1 MALDTLV
8 LRLKSLGV
16 DNIFTFP
23 YVKVPDKK
31 ALEQSVE
38 TLQMI
43 GGLSEDK
50 TILLREN
57 MHRHNTWYY
66 NAYQIQFE

>member
-8 LRLKSLGV
+8 LRLKSLKV
-16 DNIFTFP
+16 DNIYTFP
-23 YVKVPDKK
+23 YVKVPDRK

-43 GGLSEDK
+43 GGLS
-50 TILLREN
+50 
-57 MHRHNTWYY
+57 
-66 NAYQIQFE
+66 

>member
-8 LRLKSLGV
+8 LRLKSLSV

-23 YVKVPDKK
+23 YVKVPDPK
-31 ALEQSVE
+31 ALQQSVE

-43 GGLSEDK
+43 GGLSEEADIT
-50 TILLREN
+50 TIGRLLLQL
-57 MHRHNTWYY
+57 HV
-66 NAYQIQFE
+66 

>member
-16 DNIFTFP
+16 DNLLTFA
-23 YVKVPDKK
+23 YVKTPEKK

-43 GGLSEDK
+43 GGLSDEK
-50 TILLREN
+50 KITTIGRLLLKLN
-57 MHRHNTWYY
+57 
-66 NAYQIQFE
+66 I